1 MCRTACSA
9 ERERAVQGRAGG
21 KFAMFNSRLD
31 AMRDSPFRRLAA
43 LLSES
48 APRSNIAPID
58 LSVGEPQHQPPEFIR
73 RIIDGRADSWNRY
86 PSLSGTAELR
96 KACADWLIRRYR
108 LPAAMIDP
116 ETMIMSCSGTREG
129 LYMAATL
136 AVTPAGAGAA
146 MPLAFLPNPFYQV
159 YVGAATLAG
168 AEPVFMPATRE
179 TGFLP
184 DLDAL
189 DPVALDRAQL
199 MYICSPAN
207 PQGAVADLEYLKH
220 AITLARRH
228 DFLLVMDECYAEIY
242 NTDAPPTGALEA
254 AAALGGSLQN
264 LLVFH
269 TLSKRSSAPGLRS
282 GFCVGSARA
291 IALLFRL
298 RSYSCAATPVA
309 IMEAA
314 TALWND
320 DSHVAEIRAL
330 YRAKYDIAERVLNG
344 RFGFYRPAGGF
355 YLWLDVGNGEAA
367 TKRLWNEAGIKA
379 LPGAYLTRP
388 SPDGAN
394 AGERYLRLA
403 LVSTVEETEDALS
416 RVARTL

>member
-1 MCRTACSA
+1 
-9 ERERAVQGRAGG
+9 
-21 KFAMFNSRLD
+21 MFNSRLD

-43 LLSES
+43 LLSDS
-48 APRSNIAPID
+48 TPRSNISPID
-58 LSVGEPQHQPPEFIR
+58 LSVGEPQNQPPAFIR
-73 RIIDGRADSWNRY
+73 PIIDARADTWNRY
-86 PSLSGTAELR
+86 PSISGTPELR

-116 ETMIMSCSGTREG
+116 ETMIMPCSGTREG
-129 LYMAATL
+129 LYMAAML
-136 AVTPAGAGAA
+136 AITPMDAGAA

-159 YVGAATLAG
+159 YVAAATLAG
-168 AEPVFMPATRE
+168 AEPIFMPATRE

-189 DPVALDRAQL
+189 DPKALDRAQL

-207 PQGAVADLEYLKH
+207 PQGAVADLDYLKR

-242 NTDAPPTGALEA
+242 NTDAPPAGALEA

-282 GFCVGSARA
+282 GFCVGSSQA

-298 RSYSCAATPVA
+298 RSYSCAASPVA
-309 IMEAA
+309 VMDAA
-314 TALWND
+314 TALWQD
-320 DSHVAEIRAL
+320 DNHVVETRAL
-330 YRAKYDIAERVLNG
+330 YRAKYDIAERVLKG

-367 TKRLWNEAGIKA
+367 TKRLWIEAGIKA

-388 SPDGAN
+388 HPDGSN
-394 AGERYLRLA
+394 ASERYIRLA
-403 LVSTVEETEDALS
+403 LVSSIEETEDALT